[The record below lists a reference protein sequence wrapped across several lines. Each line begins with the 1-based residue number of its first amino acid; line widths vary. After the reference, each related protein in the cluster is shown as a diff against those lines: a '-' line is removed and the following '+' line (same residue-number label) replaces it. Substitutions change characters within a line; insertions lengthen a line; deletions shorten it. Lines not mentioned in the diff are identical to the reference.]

1 MRGRDR
7 GVTLIEMI
15 AMAILTMV
23 MAGAGITIFL
33 TYTQES
39 RQLAAHMLLQQQF
52 ETVAE
57 QVALR
62 IRNGD
67 AILAGATTLPGGRV
81 KSVRVM
87 KNGVQTYEL
96 SIGHPDQSDSLF
108 LYEDTTSGGTS
119 PIPLVIANHQVHI
132 VSNQLMI
139 PSSKE
144 CIMTLRLTTGSDT
157 IPSRT
162 ERFRCRN

>member
-1 MRGRDR
+1 MKQSNSGF
-7 GVTLIEMI
+7 TLVEMI
-15 AMAILTMV
+15 VMAILTTV

-39 RQLAAHMLLQQQF
+39 RQLASHMQLQQQF

-62 IRNGD
+62 VRNGD
-67 AILAGATTLPGGRV
+67 NLVAGTTTLPGGRV
-81 KSVRVM
+81 KSVRIL
-87 KNGVQTYEL
+87 KNSVQTYEI
-96 SIGHPDQSDSLF
+96 SIGHPDQSDSAI
-108 LYEDTTSGGTS
+108 LYEDLSSAGNAPT
-119 PIPLVIANHQVHI
+119 PLLIGNQQVRV
-132 VSNQLMI
+132 VSNQLLL
-139 PSSKE
+139 PNSKNFT
-144 CIMTLRLTTGSDT
+144 MTLRLATGSDT